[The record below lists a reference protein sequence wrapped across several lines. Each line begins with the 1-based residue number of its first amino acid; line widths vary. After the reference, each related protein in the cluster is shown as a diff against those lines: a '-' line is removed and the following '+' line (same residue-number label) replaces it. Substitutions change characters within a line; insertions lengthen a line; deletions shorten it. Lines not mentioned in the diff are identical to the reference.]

1 MPERVVAYAPS
12 PTRLV
17 RIVGEQNALGN
28 QVMAAFLNPH
38 AARGY
43 ISRNPYPLVGDP
55 LNGVEPA
62 AVEGPPVA
70 MAAAEETAV
79 YAPDAAIGD
88 VAVPAETPGFAAPAE
103 APASPASADAPP
115 SFAPAHAPPAFAPPA
130 SAAPPLA
137 PVGAVQAVM
146 PRATGGPGQV
156 FAVYSPRGGSGT
168 SLLAATLASRIA
180 QDPALRVLLVD
191 LDLQNGSQSY
201 YFDVTEQKRCSVLG
215 LKPLID
221 EILVKCDGDLSRVV
235 AEAPSVLSDEIL
247 MAKTF
252 ERENLRVLCALDD
265 PAAIDDYVD
274 PSSHM
279 EALMAVLG
287 NNFDVVI
294 LDLPNTVDQFTAP
307 ALFRSD
313 RIVVV
318 TPEDIP
324 SQIKV
329 ARMLNLVLA
338 PMIEAREMALQER
351 CFLVV
356 SRSSKK
362 KLEVPMP
369 IGIAASLPDDKK
381 YLENFAE
388 STSRSASRLA
398 PAIPRRW
405 PSWRRSS
412 ARGPPARARSNPGC
426 AGPAPAHVPQG
437 NRHVTA
443 HRGWELRSSMG
454 QCRGSPPGLRDR
466 THPRRRLHRR
476 GLPGPTPGPGP
487 PGGNQ
492 AAGAVAGRGPHLPG
506 TLPRRSRGH
515 GPARP
520 PQLRQGLRVPR

>member
-1 MPERVVAYAPS
+1 
-12 PTRLV
+12 
-17 RIVGEQNALGN
+17 
-28 QVMAAFLNPH
+28 
-38 AARGY
+38 
-43 ISRNPYPLVGDP
+43 
-55 LNGVEPA
+55 
-62 AVEGPPVA
+62 
-70 MAAAEETAV
+70 
-79 YAPDAAIGD
+79 
-88 VAVPAETPGFAAPAE
+88 
-103 APASPASADAPP
+103 
-115 SFAPAHAPPAFAPPA
+115 
-130 SAAPPLA
+130 
-137 PVGAVQAVM
+137 M

-180 QDPALRVLLVD
+180 QDPALRVLLLD

-221 EILVKCDGDLSRVV
+221 EILAKCDGDLSRVV

-274 PSSHM
+274 PSTHM

-287 NNFDVVI
+287 NSFDVVV

-338 PMIEAREMALQER
+338 PMIEARDMALQER

-388 STSRSASRLA
+388 KHQPFSKSGSSSYPKAVAQLA
-398 PAIPRRW
+398 TFL
-405 PSWRRSS
+405 
-412 ARGPPARARSNPGC
+412 G
-426 AGPAPAHVPQG
+426 AGPA
-437 NRHVTA
+437 
-443 HRGWELRSSMG
+443 
-454 QCRGSPPGLRDR
+454 
-466 THPRRRLHRR
+466 
-476 GLPGPTPGPGP
+476 
-487 PGGNQ
+487 
-492 AAGAVAGRGPHLPG
+492 AAKGKK
-506 TLPRRSRGH
+506 
-515 GPARP
+515 
-520 PQLRQGLRVPR
+520 